1 MRTCMAV
8 AVGVLIL
15 RTTWLATAADV
26 AAPPAAKDAATNAV
40 AVAKESTGVGVTQG
54 KLIMQILKET
64 LGPGEA
70 EWFEGTV
77 SPVVGAE
84 RLAAIGLV
92 PDGGWRVDE
101 ELTRQDLETAYA
113 HLLAVMH
120 PKNNDTGEPADDG
133 AADDDAAGVAPDAA
147 APNVQTMTVAEM
159 IDAIIQAV
167 REAKSAVTQERQPT
181 SPTRPLWR

>member
-15 RTTWLATAADV
+15 RTTWSVTAAEV
-26 AAPPAAKDAATNAV
+26 AAPPAATATATNA
-40 AVAKESTGVGVTQG
+40 STQAEAPKGVGVTQG

-113 HLLAVMH
+113 HLIAVMH
-120 PKNNDTGEPADDG
+120 PKNSATDEPAEDG
-133 AADDDAAGVAPDAA
+133 AADSDDAAASTEVA

-167 REAKSAVTQERQPT
+167 REAKNAVSQERQPT